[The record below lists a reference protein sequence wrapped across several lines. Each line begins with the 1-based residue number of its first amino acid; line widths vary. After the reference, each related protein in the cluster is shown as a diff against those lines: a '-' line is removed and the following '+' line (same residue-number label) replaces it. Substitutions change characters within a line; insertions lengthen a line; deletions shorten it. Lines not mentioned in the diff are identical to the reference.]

1 MRFELDLL
9 VPLFPYAREFIV
21 RTENSIWAESRIFL
35 RQTWTPPWNLRHQ
48 NSEITVEEKNILV
61 IFYQIG
67 AYDKA
72 EKHQRRLGT
81 LIHTSYIL
89 VRKFNT
95 YC

>member
-1 MRFELDLL
+1 MRFELDLV

-35 RQTWTPPWNLRHQ
+35 CQTWTPT
-48 NSEITVEEKNILV
+48 EITVEEKNILV

-67 AYDKA
+67 AHDKA

-81 LIHTSYIL
+81 LIHTNYIL